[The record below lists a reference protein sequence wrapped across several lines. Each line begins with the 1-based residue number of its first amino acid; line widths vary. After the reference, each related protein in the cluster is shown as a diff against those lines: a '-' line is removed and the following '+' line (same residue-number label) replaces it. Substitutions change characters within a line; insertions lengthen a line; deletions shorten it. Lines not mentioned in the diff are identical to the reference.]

1 MDTRK
6 NEYLQNLS
14 EHWQNNDKFI
24 AIVQCEETLD
34 TLMLWSLYHLVK
46 LICIY
51 VL

>member
-14 EHWQNNDKFI
+14 ERWQNNDKFI
-24 AIVQCEETLD
+24 TIVQSEDSLH
-34 TLMLWSLYHLVK
+34 TLMLRSLNHLVK
-46 LICIY
+46 LICIC